1 MLLPSSIQ
9 PISLLIS
16 SGLDCSLVG
25 LKDDLLPQPQ
35 SIRAGP
41 VLPPNGALVLADQ
54 QGLGWQHFPI
64 TEVDDVSPREAAP
77 LWFAHKDPL
86 LRVHLYT
93 ELPGKECIFSC
104 SHHQDQASSGLLGH
118 AGAWQGKGGHPGA
131 VCIDTLRQG
140 VFVVPEVQKPLGA
153 SKRLEERCWV
163 W

>member
-54 QGLGWQHFPI
+54 QGLVGSTFQSLRSMMCLQERQLLFGLHTKILCSECTSTLSSQARNAYSAAATTRTRLPVDCWAMQVPGMARVDI
-64 TEVDDVSPREAAP
+64 QEV
-77 LWFAHKDPL
+77 FAL
-86 LRVHLYT
+86 
-93 ELPGKECIFSC
+93 
-104 SHHQDQASSGLLGH
+104 
-118 AGAWQGKGGHPGA
+118 
-131 VCIDTLRQG
+131 TL
-140 VFVVPEVQKPLGA
+140 
-153 SKRLEERCWV
+153 
-163 W
+163 